1 MIKIAK
7 INKREILNS
16 DNKWNPKI
24 KRSKK
29 TEITTRV
36 NINTDHI
43 NFSSIVRRFELFF
56 IW

>member
-7 INKREILNS
+7 INKIEILNS

>member
-7 INKREILNS
+7 INKSEILNS